1 MRVYHGVNTFRCDGF
16 ILLCYVY
23 IIHINNCIPLGM
35 EFIVFLIIS
44 LFITSSYFIIELYG

>member
-1 MRVYHGVNTFRCDGF
+1 MRVDHGVNTFRCDGF

-23 IIHINNCIPLGM
+23 IIHISNCIPLGM

-44 LFITSSYFIIELYG
+44 LFITSS